1 VDDAFFAKILVIAGD
16 DYDESPSRGTPP
28 EKRRV
33 TRLPRTAEVARE
45 KENGGDRGKQGGK
58 VGCRKVID
66 VEVAR
71 VLKFHALL
79 WPQ

>member
-1 VDDAFFAKILVIAGD
+1 VNNAFIAKILVIAGED
-16 DYDESPSRGTPP
+16 DDETPSRGAPP
-28 EKRRV
+28 EKRRI

-45 KENGGDRGKQGGK
+45 KENGSDRREQGGK